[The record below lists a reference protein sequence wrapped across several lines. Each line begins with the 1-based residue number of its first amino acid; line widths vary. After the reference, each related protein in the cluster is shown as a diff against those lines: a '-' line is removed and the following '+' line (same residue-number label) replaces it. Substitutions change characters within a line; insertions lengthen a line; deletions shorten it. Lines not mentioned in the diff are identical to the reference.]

1 MSILSANFCVLVL
14 SVAIATAA
22 VFMVNNVDNRRV
34 DNFSAGPG
42 CMPVEVLKEAQKQ
55 FISHDHLGMNIMEMS
70 HRDQGG
76 PVQSMIAEAEQNV
89 RELLDV
95 PENYHVIYMQGG
107 AHLQFAAI
115 PMNLLSRPGSDGTA
129 DYVVTGYWS
138 ERAMNE
144 AAKQAPDNALRK
156 VAGATEDGTAFKPPS
171 TWGVNPNASY
181 VHICASETIDGLEF
195 VEEPEVPEGV
205 PLVADFT
212 STLLSRRVDIS
223 KYGVIYASGGK
234 NLGPSGFALVIV
246 RDDLIGESL
255 GSPSTPAVMSW
266 YLHSL
271 RKPIP
276 SIYHTPPV
284 YNLYLHSLVLRHQLK
299 NGGMAAYEQRAITR
313 ASKVYAAVDTS
324 NGFYVTKVSNKDH
337 RSRMN
342 VAMTIRTGGK
352 RRQDL
357 EKAFVE
363 EASAQGMLQL
373 FGHPVRGGLRV
384 TLYNGVPDE
393 AVDRVVAFMN
403 KFAATHG
410 TKSEAAQ

>member
-1 MSILSANFCVLVL
+1 
-14 SVAIATAA
+14 
-22 VFMVNNVDNRRV
+22 
-34 DNFSAGPG
+34 
-42 CMPVEVLKEAQKQ
+42 
-55 FISHDHLGMNIMEMS
+55 
-70 HRDQGG
+70 
-76 PVQSMIAEAEQNV
+76 
-89 RELLDV
+89 
-95 PENYHVIYMQGG
+95 
-107 AHLQFAAI
+107 
-115 PMNLLSRPGSDGTA
+115 MNLLSRPGSDGTA

-181 VHICASETIDGLEF
+181 VHICASEVRCSPRPACGAALLCPAPHGCSQTIDGLEF